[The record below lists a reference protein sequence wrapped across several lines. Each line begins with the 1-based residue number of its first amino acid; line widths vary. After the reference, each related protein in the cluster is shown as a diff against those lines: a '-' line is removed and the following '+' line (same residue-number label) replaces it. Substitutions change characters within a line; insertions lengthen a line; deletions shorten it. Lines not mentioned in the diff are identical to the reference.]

1 MARYFA
7 RYTIAGEQLD
17 SKFFEAKDRSEARR
31 IAIQFCPSDKMTVE
45 CFELDKNENIKRR
58 VI

>member
-17 SKFFEAKDRSEARR
+17 SKWFEAKDRSEARR
-31 IAIQFCPSDKMTVE
+31 IATQSCPSEKMTVE
-45 CFELDKNENIKRR
+45 CFELDENEKIKGR
-58 VI
+58 VM

>member
-1 MARYFA
+1 MAQYFA
-7 RYTIAGEQLD
+7 RYTIAGEQFD

>member
-1 MARYFA
+1 MAQYFA
-7 RYTIAGEQLD
+7 RYTVASEQLD

-31 IAIQFCPSDKMTVE
+31 IAIQSCPSQKMTVE
-45 CFELDKNENIKRR
+45 CFELDENENIKGR

>member
-17 SKFFEAKDRSEARR
+17 SKWFEAKDRSEARR
-31 IAIQFCPSDKMTVE
+31 VAIQSCPSDKMTVE
-45 CFELDKNENIKRR
+45 CFELDKNENIKGR
-58 VI
+58 II

>member
-17 SKFFEAKDRSEARR
+17 SKWFEAKDRSEARR
-31 IAIQFCPSDKMTVE
+31 IAIQSCPSEKMTVE
-45 CFELDKNENIKRR
+45 CFELDENEKIKGR
-58 VI
+58 II

>member
-7 RYTIAGEQLD
+7 RYTIASEQLD

-31 IAIQFCPSDKMTVE
+31 IAMQGCPSQKMTVE
-45 CFELDKNENIKRR
+45 CFELDENENIKGR

>member
-7 RYTIAGEQLD
+7 RYTIASEQLD

-31 IAIQFCPSDKMTVE
+31 IATQGCPSQKMTVE
-45 CFELDKNENIKRR
+45 CFELDENENIKGR
-58 VI
+58 VM

>member
-1 MARYFA
+1 MQYFA

-17 SKFFEAKDRSEARR
+17 SKWFEAKDRSEARR
-31 IAIQFCPSDKMTVE
+31 VAIQSCPSDKMTVE
-45 CFELDKNENIKRR
+45 CFELDKNENIKGR